1 MRIIRLDDKYSVV
14 CNSVS
19 TRNGFRHDAV
29 LMENGVEV
37 AKAKVN
43 YLNRT
48 WEAHEF
54 DTVITRVILKYFKGD
69 ELNKYRMRRR

>member
-1 MRIIRLDDKYSVV
+1 MRLIRLDDKYSVI
-14 CNSVS
+14 CNCVG

-48 WEAHEF
+48 WEAHQF
-54 DTVITRVILKYFKGD
+54 DTVIAKVIGKYKTINKKGM
-69 ELNKYRMRRR
+69 K